1 MLKGGLKTTHT
12 WEKWLLD
19 TSKILMFQ
27 WNTEKTPNIHNQF
40 FQNSGKVKKLIAA
53 NQTLSQDK
61 F

>member
-27 WNTEKTPNIHNQF
+27 WDWKDLNIHNQF

-53 NQTLSQDK
+53 NQTLSQNK

>member
-1 MLKGGLKTTHT
+1 MITRYLQD
-12 WEKWLLD
+12 LD
-19 TSKILMFQ
+19 VPVKH
-27 WNTEKTPNIHNQF
+27 WKNPNIHNQF